1 MLRRYKPIHPRLS
14 SGAMALTAI
23 FSLVGYSTS
32 FAADDI
38 LTYAGPDRV
47 QRLLEG
53 ARKEGAVVLYSTI
66 IVNQALRPLADGFQ
80 KKYPFVKMTF
90 WRGDSEEMLT
100 KASIEQRAGKITGD
114 VLEGPGVGEL
124 AVHANLAEQY
134 STPAIN
140 DYPKAYHDPRGLW
153 TVDRMSYYSLAY
165 NTKMV
170 PKEIVPKSYEDLL
183 DPRWK
188 DKMAWRIGT
197 SGGMPL
203 FLTTLRVAWGEEKA
217 MSYFQKLRSQNVLN
231 FAAGSA
237 RTLVDRVVAGEYP
250 LAISIF
256 AHHPLISAEKGAPV
270 NSQLLDPVT
279 ATSSTLILVKGTRHP
294 HASLLLIDFILSK
307 EGQEILAKAE
317 YYPAHPDVHALPTLH
332 SVVPRRAGVPE
343 AFITPE
349 ASLKYLP
356 SSLKIWEDLFR

>member
-1 MLRRYKPIHPRLS
+1 MHDQAKVVRAKLTLR
-14 SGAMALTAI
+14 ALAI
-23 FSLVGYSTS
+23 LATFEIACPATLQ
-32 FAADDI
+32 AADSI
-38 LTYAGPDRV
+38 LTYSGTDRT
-47 QRLLEG
+47 QKLLEG
-53 ARKEGAVVLYSTI
+53 ARAEGSVVLYATI
-66 IVNQALRPLADGFQ
+66 IVNQALRPIAEGFQ

-90 WRGDSEEMLT
+90 WRGDSEEILT
-100 KASIEQRAGKITGD
+100 KASVEQRAGNITGD

-124 AVHANLAEQY
+124 AVQANLAERY

-140 DYPKAYHDPRGLW
+140 EYPKAYHDPRGLW
-153 TVDRMSYYSLAY
+153 TVDRVSYYSLAY

-170 PKEIVPKSYEDLL
+170 PKEQVPKSYEDLL

-217 MSYFQKLRSQNVLN
+217 MAYFQKLRGQNIVN

-237 RTLVDRVVAGEYP
+237 RTLVDRVMAGEYP
-250 LAISIF
+250 LAINIF

-279 ATSSTLILVKGTRHP
+279 STSSALILVKGTRHP
-294 HASLLLIDFILSK
+294 HASLLLIDFILSR

-317 YYPAHPDVHALPTLH
+317 YYPAHPDVPALPTLNT
-332 SVVPRRAGVPE
+332 VVPKRAGVPE
-343 AFITPE
+343 AFIAPE
-349 ASLKYLP
+349 TSVKFLA
-356 SSLKIWEDLFR
+356 SSLKIWEELFR